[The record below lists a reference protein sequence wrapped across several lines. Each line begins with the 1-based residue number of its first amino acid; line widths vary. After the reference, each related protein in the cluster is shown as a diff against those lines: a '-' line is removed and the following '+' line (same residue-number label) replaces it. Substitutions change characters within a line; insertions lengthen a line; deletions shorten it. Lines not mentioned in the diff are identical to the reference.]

1 MAAGGAPADAEYL
14 KEKGVEKLLKELTTE
29 LMKSRPKVRT
39 RGGLR
44 TPQRGTSAAG
54 RAPPHCGHPRHA
66 NGVLHARCWRAS
78 RHTARAIR
86 TTHACSLVR
95 GQLDPSGQ
103 RAPAGCC
110 GHLRRAFGMSG
121 RGVLGWAGWK
131 IAASGKRG
139 GPGAQAA
146 CGCTRTLLARGRV
159 GVVRG
164 SRSAR
169 GSVAQAVCRVAGV
182 CARERLGSTTAAAV
196 CVGQRE
202 ATVFGARQPSKTAVA
217 LAAGATRACIHAR
230 ANGRPSIGSAQKY
243 AEMRRGR
250 RLTGTVIFFLCR
262 LVRPTGP
269 AAVFDRRLHGGR

>member
-54 RAPPHCGHPRHA
+54 WAPPHCGHPRHA

-110 GHLRRAFGMSG
+110 GHLRRAFGMPG
-121 RGVLGWAGWK
+121 RGVLGCAGWK

-146 CGCTRTLLARGRV
+146 CGCTRTLLARGSGGRAWLALGTWQRCAGSVQGGRSVCEREAGLYHCRRCLRWPARSHRV
-159 GVVRG
+159 RCQAAEQDSRGPG
-164 SRSAR
+164 SRR
-169 GSVAQAVCRVAGV
+169 YEGVYPRTRKWQAVNR
-182 CARERLGSTTAAAV
+182 
-196 CVGQRE
+196 
-202 ATVFGARQPSKTAVA
+202 
-217 LAAGATRACIHAR
+217 
-230 ANGRPSIGSAQKY
+230 
-243 AEMRRGR
+243 
-250 RLTGTVIFFLCR
+250 
-262 LVRPTGP
+262 
-269 AAVFDRRLHGGR
+269 